1 MTERIDSA
9 LRWGAEQM
17 QAQSESPRLDAE
29 VLLAHCLNKPRS
41 YLYSWPEKNLDEDR
55 WQQYR
60 QLVQRRLL
68 PTPVAYLLGNREF
81 YALDFS
87 TTPAA
92 LVPRPETELL
102 IELALARIPPDSPYR
117 VLDLGTGSGNIAIT
131 LKKHRPFAEV
141 LATDVDSKCIDLAR
155 ENAARHDVAVEFI
168 QSDWFDSLDQ
178 TAVFDLIVSNPP
190 YIAAE
195 HPFMAQGDL
204 PAEPDL
210 ALTPGETGLE
220 ALEVIARRAPEY
232 LSAGGYVIL
241 EHGYDQQ
248 AGVARLLEENGFIE
262 IECAFDL
269 NDLPRTTLAKLV
281 EKADPPA

>member
-9 LRWGAEQM
+9 LRWGTEQM
-17 QAQSESPRLDAE
+17 QTHSETPRLDAE
-29 VLLAHCLNKPRS
+29 LLLAHCLGKPRS
-41 YLYSWPEKNLDEDR
+41 YLYSWAEQSLDADR

-60 QLVQRRLL
+60 RLVQRRLS
-68 PTPVAYLLGNREF
+68 PTPIAYLLGNREF
-81 YALDFS
+81 YALEFS

-102 IELALARIPPDSPYR
+102 IELALALIPPDSRYR

-131 LKKHRPFAEV
+131 LKKHRPLAEIW
-141 LATDVDSKCIDLAR
+141 ATDVDPQCIDLAR
-155 ENAARHDVAVEFI
+155 ENAARHEVAVEFI
-168 QSDWFDSLDQ
+168 QSDWFDSLAQ
-178 TAVFDLIVSNPP
+178 TAPFDLIVSNPP
-190 YIAAE
+190 YIAAR

-220 ALEVIARRAPEY
+220 ALEIIVRRAPDY
-232 LSAGGYVIL
+232 LSPGGYIIL

-248 AGVARLLEENGFIE
+248 AGVARLLGEHGFTE

-269 NDLPRTTLAKLV
+269 NDLPRTTRAKLV